1 LAACAAA
8 TATVIT
14 GGIVG
19 TASAAAAIISDRIV
33 STARAATTIVAGGI
47 IGAARLAD
55 MVRSIVGTASLANM
69 AGRIVAAAALANFA
83 RRVVSTG
90 TRHSASGSDESCGGN
105 CGHEA
110 GFQDHL
116 HEVSPWEQ
124 AVRMWTRRQRECCAF
139 IPQEAHLS
147 WTVSNHRKSIA
158 FLTPD
163 RADPKLQAAHR

>member
-1 LAACAAA
+1 VPTACAAP

-19 TASAAAAIISDRIV
+19 TASAAAAIISDGIV
-33 STARAATTIVAGGI
+33 RTTPAATTIVACG
-47 IGAARLAD
+47 
-55 MVRSIVGTASLANM
+55 IVGAASLANM

-90 TRHSASGSDESCGGN
+90 TRQSASGSDETCGGN

-116 HEVSPWEQ
+116 HELSPWEK
-124 AVRMWTRRQRECCAF
+124 AVRMWTRRQR
-139 IPQEAHLS
+139 
-147 WTVSNHRKSIA
+147 
-158 FLTPD
+158 
-163 RADPKLQAAHR
+163 